1 MAISIFAP
9 IYCQIKRAAET
20 GPTFSCT
27 VIPAGVRLFE
37 FSLISMIVFEYRLG
51 KHEENHEKS
60 TSLHTFRY
68 NYYSKNIAFK
78 SNVSMSRTLKSDFES
93 NGGLKT

>member
-1 MAISIFAP
+1 MNIVTVYKMAKIQGCDGISIFAP
-9 IYCQIKRAAET
+9 IYCQIKRATKT

-27 VIPAGVRLFE
+27 VIPAGGRLFK

-51 KHEENHEKS
+51 KHEENNEKS

-68 NYYSKNIAFK
+68 IIRKILLLGQMYQ
-78 SNVSMSRTLKSDFES
+78 
-93 NGGLKT
+93 